1 VFPLLGLVGVV
12 FMAACSGPVTL
23 QSRSM
28 SEAPSVDGRIDEWGG
43 NLDYLDDEPV
53 AMSASPTDSLLY
65 VAIVIQDRALIR
77 TVAANGLIVWVDPT
91 GGQKRGYGIQ
101 YPVGLR
107 AQRAG
112 QRETS
117 SEASGQPARGL
128 DQINLSELNVVWH
141 DSTRRRLP
149 AHFSSGLRAK
159 ATLDPGSLIY
169 ELAIPVGEGA
179 GGSARRK
186 HGLPSSLR
194 SAVGIGLQ
202 TPEPGDGDADLSMP
216 DRGIPSVT
224 GRPGQGRTRRGRRG
238 QRRQTPEKPDQDEQ
252 IPTLDLWTKVVT
264 EAK

>member
-1 VFPLLGLVGVV
+1 
-12 FMAACSGPVTL
+12 MAACSGPVTL

-202 TPEPGDGDADLSMP
+202 TPEPGDGDTDLSMP